1 LTKSDSRLEARLREL
16 ETENLKLR
24 AELDAAHADAVALQ
38 RARRLLDLAEGLM
51 QAGIAEYTPADQ
63 QITWSQELYRIF
75 EREPQHG
82 PLDFEQLARSILPE
96 DGREPYID
104 MAQAIT
110 KSKAFRQEFSVQ
122 LQNGVIKRLNCL
134 GFGERREDGSLSKVF
149 MIVEDVTERYSA
161 ERERRFSEDKFTH
174 VFQSSPDGVIVA
186 SLPEGI
192 ILEVN
197 DTFCEV
203 TGYSREDVI
212 GKTALEL
219 NLWVHAEDRD
229 VYLRGLDAGGID
241 NMPIQFRMRDQR
253 TVNTLMSARVIEIQ
267 NERMVVGH
275 IRDITDYAKALAELA
290 ASEERF
296 AKAFGESPGAASIH
310 RMADGVV
317 LGVNR
322 RFEAYTGR
330 PEQQVIGKSIHDL
343 GLWVN
348 EDDRTAFM
356 RELASRGH
364 VDGMEADLRRRDEST
379 FPALISATLM
389 EFGGER
395 CAIWFLLDMTA
406 VLQAEHRLAL
416 ALDANPDSALLERLS
431 DGHLLRVNRGFT
443 EMTGWRRNEVEGRS
457 VLDIGFWDDP
467 ERRDEFVEQL
477 REQRQ
482 VRSFETHFRRQDGT
496 TFLGRA
502 TAGLLDTEEE
512 ETAVVNIADITAEEA
527 AKSSLRE
534 SELKF
539 ATLFR
544 SSPAAI
550 SIVRRDDFT
559 LLDANDTWHALFG
572 SPGEPLAGLAENA
585 EFWTD
590 LADYAELHSRIQEHD
605 TVTEFETRLQ
615 TKDGRTMPVLMSA
628 TRSHIGGV
636 ACALLYA
643 IDVSEIKKIEEQ
655 LRQSQKMEAIGQLA
669 GGIAHDFNNLLGG
682 ISGFAELVLLEQDD
696 MQQVQEYGRQIIKAT
711 GRAADLTNQLL
722 LFARRGPLQLRPVE
736 LHNVINSAVA
746 LLERSLDRRVEI
758 VRLLEAPSGLVLGDE
773 AQLENAL
780 INMCINAQ
788 DAMPDGG
795 TITIATKLVDV
806 DEAFCTR
813 QNTNI
818 VPGEHLRLSV
828 SDTGVGI
835 PRDLLENIFE
845 PFFTTKGAGRGTGL
859 GLAAVYGTV
868 NSLNGGIEVT
878 SKPGEGAAF
887 HLYLPVCEE
896 RRQPGRPR
904 ETQLVMGSGIVMVV
918 EDESAL
924 RTLLQDMLRRLGY
937 TAVPACDGVEALE
950 IYRERGAEVDLVLLD
965 LNMPRMNGQTAF
977 AELKQINPNVRVLLM
992 SGYTQSTELE
1002 QLVRAGAA
1010 GHVRKPFDLAD
1021 LSRQISRAL
1030 SNTLS
1035 LR

>member
-1 LTKSDSRLEARLREL
+1 MAKSHSRLETRLREL
-16 ETENLKLR
+16 EAENLKLR
-24 AELDAAHADAVALQ
+24 AELEAARADGIALQ
-38 RARRLLDLAEGLM
+38 RARRMLDLAEGLM
-51 QAGIAEYTPADQ
+51 QAGIAEFTPADEQ
-63 QITWSQELYRIF
+63 LTWSQELYRIF
-75 EREPQHG
+75 ERDPQHG
-82 PLDFEQLARSILPE
+82 PLNFEQIVRITLPE
-96 DGREPYID
+96 EGQKPHFNMAEAVADGNN
-104 MAQAIT
+104 
-110 KSKAFRQEFSVQ
+110 FRQESSVE
-122 LQNGVIKRLNCL
+122 LASGHVKRLNCL
-134 GFGERREDGSLSKVF
+134 GFGEHREDGSLSKVF
-149 MIVEDVTERYSA
+149 VIIEDVTERYRA
-161 ERERRFSEDKFTH
+161 ERERRFSEDKFTQ

-186 SLPEGI
+186 SLPDGE

-197 DTFCEV
+197 ETFCEV
-203 TGYSREDVI
+203 TGYARDEVI
-212 GKTALEL
+212 GKTAQEL
-219 NLWVHAEDRD
+219 NLWVHDEDRD
-229 VYLRGLDAGGID
+229 AYLRELDSGGFD
-241 NMPIQFRMRDQR
+241 NLPIQFRMKDQR

-267 NERMVVGH
+267 NQHMVVGH
-275 IRDITDYAKALAELA
+275 VRDITDYAKALAELA

-296 AKAFGESPGAASIH
+296 AKAFSESPGAASIH
-310 RMADGVV
+310 RMADGIV

-322 RFEAYTGR
+322 RFEEYTGC
-330 PEQQVIGKSIHDL
+330 PEDEVIGQSIDSL
-343 GLWVN
+343 ELWVS
-348 EDDRTAFM
+348 EDDRTAFL
-356 RELASRGH
+356 RKLASRGH
-364 VDGMEADLRRRDEST
+364 VDGMEANLRRRDRST

-406 VLQAEHRLAL
+406 VLQAEHRFAL
-416 ALDANPDSALLERLS
+416 ALDANPDSALIERLT
-431 DGHLLRVNRGFT
+431 DGSVLTVNRGFT
-443 EMTGWRRNEVEGRS
+443 EMTAWRRNEVEGRS
-457 VLDIGFWDDP
+457 MMDIGFWDDP
-467 ERRDEFVEQL
+467 GRRDEFLDQL
-477 REQRQ
+477 RRQHQ
-482 VRSFETHFRRQDGT
+482 VRSFEAHFRRRDGT

-512 ETAVVNIADITAEEA
+512 DSAVVNIADITAEEV

-550 SIVRRDDFT
+550 GIVRRDDLT
-559 LLDANDTWHALFG
+559 LLDANDTWHSLFG
-572 SPGEPLAGLAENA
+572 RTIEVS
-585 EFWTD
+585 
-590 LADYAELHSRIQEHD
+590 LADRADFWVNPEDCEELHARIREQD
-605 TVTEFETRLQ
+605 TVTEFETRLH
-615 TKDGRTMPVLMSA
+615 TTDGRTMPVLVSA

-636 ACALLYA
+636 ACALLYL
-643 IDVSEIKKIEEQ
+643 IDMSEIKKIEEQ

-682 ISGFAELVLLEQDD
+682 ISGFAELVLLEHEDLAR
-696 MQQVQEYGRQIIKAT
+696 VQEYGRQIIKAT

-736 LHNVINSAVA
+736 LHNVIHSAVA

-758 VRLLEAPSGLVLGDE
+758 VRHLEARSGLVLGDE

-795 TITIATKLVDV
+795 NITIRTKLVQV
-806 DEAFCTR
+806 DEEFCAG

-818 VPGEHLRLSV
+818 APGAHLRLSV

-835 PRDLLENIFE
+835 PEELLEKIFE

-868 NSLNGGIEVT
+868 NSLKGGIEVD
-878 SKPGEGAAF
+878 SHPGEGTTF

-904 ETQLVMGSGIVMVV
+904 NTKLVMGTGTVMVV
-918 EDESAL
+918 EDEPAL
-924 RTLLQDMLRRLGY
+924 RTLLQDMLSRLGY
-937 TAVPACDGVEALE
+937 TPVPACDGIEALE
-950 IYRERGAEVDLVLLD
+950 VYRERDGDVDLVLLD
-965 LNMPRMNGQTAF
+965 LNMPRMNGQSAF
-977 AELKQINPNVRVLLM
+977 AELKKLNSNVRVLLM
-992 SGYTQSTELE
+992 SGYTQSMELE
-1002 QLVRAGAA
+1002 KLERAGAA

-1021 LSRQISRAL
+1021 LSLQISRAL
-1030 SNTLS
+1030 SKTLS